1 MILTEE
7 EIDELISG
15 EWTPRKVLARD
26 IEQAILDKLQDKL
39 KNSDRYEWLRMQY
52 MEVEFVT
59 KNRSVTFIESFETSE
74 EDAVF
79 LDKVIDSAMGEE

>member
-15 EWTPRKVLARD
+15 EWSPRKVLARA

-39 KNSDRYEWLRMQY
+39 KNSDRYEWLKYYAEAADWEMFGYQ
-52 MEVEFVT
+52 E
-59 KNRSVTFIESFETSE
+59 IEQ
-74 EDAVF
+74 